1 MLPRIIRLILCSWF
15 PPSRVKVTSLYT
27 RAISVYKGYQCGG
40 PKVRHDNLDNRHN
53 CNRRRIENSENL
65 RFPAR
70 PFFFCHQTL
79 FLVSGCLPLSVPRQ
93 IPTTWL
99 CNSSQL
105 TNFNGCRGSDCR
117 PRLFAVS

>member
-65 RFPAR
+65 RFPAAV
-70 PFFFCHQTL
+70 FFL
-79 FLVSGCLPLSVPRQ
+79 PPDDLPCLRLPSAQRAA
-93 IPTTWL
+93 T
-99 CNSSQL
+99 NSNHMVVQ
-105 TNFNGCRGSDCR
+105 
-117 PRLFAVS
+117 